1 MKNAKKI
8 LALLMCAVLLVGA
21 SIAGTVAYLT
31 SQDVVTNT
39 FTVGKVVITL
49 DETDV
54 DVNGVKDGDTR
65 VETNTYKLIPGHTYV
80 KDPVVHVDAASE
92 NCFLYIKVENQISD
106 IEAATTIAEQLAA
119 NGWSLVAGE
128 SNVYTYKEVCGAG
141 YNIPTFT
148 QFKVKEDMKDLSAY
162 SGKTVKVT
170 AYAVQHDGFANAKA
184 AWDASGFSTTP

>member
-31 SQDVVTNT
+31 SQDTVTNT

-54 DVNGVKDGDTR
+54 DVNGVKDGETR
-65 VETNTYKLIPGHTYV
+65 VEANTYKLIPGHTYV
-80 KDPVVHVDAASE
+80 KDPVVHVDAESE

>member
-1 MKNAKKI
+1 MKKAKKI

-54 DVNGVKDGDTR
+54 DVNGVKDGETR
-65 VETNTYKLIPGHTYV
+65 VEANTYKLIPGHTYV
-80 KDPVVHVDAASE
+80 KDPIVHVDAESE
-92 NCFLYIKVENQISD
+92 NCFLYIKVENQIAG
-106 IEAATTIAEQLAA
+106 IEAAATIADQLAA
-119 NGWSLVAGE
+119 NGWTLVDGE
-128 SNVYTYKEVCGAG
+128 TNVYTYKDVCGAG

-148 QFKVKEDMKDLSAY
+148 QFKVREDVQDLSAY
-162 SGKTVKVT
+162 NGLTVKVT
-170 AYAVQHDGFANAKA
+170 AYAVQHDGFANANA
-184 AWDASGFSTTP
+184 AWDATFGT